1 MDELAA
7 LCQKP
12 RPALGSSDH
21 NVILLLP
28 KYRQKLKTHK
38 IQTKT
43 IQVLENDSVE
53 RLRGCFQFTDLG
65 KFLKACNGDL
75 NMLNES
81 ICSYLSF
88 CADSVIPTKQIKH
101 YANNKPW
108 VTRELKHRLNLK
120 EIAFIQDD
128 KQRVKNLT
136 RELKQKTKL
145 AKIKYKDKMENKFT
159 SGDRCEGCM
168 EESEHHDG
176 QNSECCQ
183 DTMPRPCC
191 LC

>member
-1 MDELAA
+1 MLD
-7 LCQKP
+7 LCLGNIPGAYVSKHC
-12 RPALGSSDH
+12 PALGSSEH

-43 IQVLENDSVE
+43 IFGSDP
-53 RLRGCFQFTDLG
+53 
-65 KFLKACNGDL
+65 
-75 NMLNES
+75 
-81 ICSYLSF
+81 SF

-136 RELKQKTKL
+136 RELKQKTK
-145 AKIKYKDKMENKFT
+145 DKMEKFT
-159 SGDRCEGCM
+159 SGDVRDAWKSLNTMMGRTQDAAKIQCPDPVAFA
-168 EESEHHDG
+168 EELNTFYARFNSTDSVEDGVTYNYPSESICVEE
-176 QNSECCQ
+176 N
-183 DTMPRPCC
+183 
-191 LC
+191 L